1 VYRQYA
7 AHFDSAMAALT
18 AETKRNAA
26 FAAALQEC
34 HSSPECGHGLTL
46 GSYLLEPIQR
56 IPRCVNL
63 QTPSLVLLIS
73 CFVFDFDFDFDFDF
87 LFV

>member
-1 VYRQYA
+1 
-7 AHFDSAMAALT
+7 MAALT

-56 IPRCVNL
+56 IPRCV
-63 QTPSLVLLIS
+63 TPSLVLLIS
-73 CFVFDFDFDFDFDF
+73 FFLFCFAFDFDFDF